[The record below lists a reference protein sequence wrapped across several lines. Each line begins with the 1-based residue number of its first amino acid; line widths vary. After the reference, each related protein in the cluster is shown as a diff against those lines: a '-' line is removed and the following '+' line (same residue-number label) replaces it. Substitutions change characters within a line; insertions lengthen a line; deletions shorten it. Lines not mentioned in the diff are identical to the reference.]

1 MLRDKLQK
9 GTILI
14 ILNEYTETYKDQHYD
29 MVQKWLII
37 TAINETLTN

>member
-29 MVQKWLII
+29 MVQKWLIF